1 MRIGSTTCHC
11 KGIAMDKIKERLAA
25 LVDGAP
31 YQANPRDGVTELA
44 SILLELVNLTGP
56 APAKDPAA
64 PDA

>member
-1 MRIGSTTCHC
+1 
-11 KGIAMDKIKERLAA
+11 MDKIKERLAA